1 MCGDDVHEGAAD
13 DYTVRDLGD
22 GLDVGGGGDTEAD
35 ADREGSM
42 LTDLGDRGGEVGGQL
57 GALAGDAFARDVVDE
72 ARGVLRDEADARG
85 RRGRSHDEDVGEAVL
100 LRGGDQ
106 FVGFF
111 GRAVED
117 EQAVGAGFADLGAV
131 VVEAEGEQ
139 QVVIADVRLRLR
151 LRLSPRILV
160 KRALENLTTA
170 LGTLLEGCYGASRTT
185 ASVHQSSSAPNW
197 SLRLLKY
204 CTDIRARS
212 YIYIYTHRSLHST
225 YIVA

>member
-1 MCGDDVHEGAAD
+1 M
-13 DYTVRDLGD
+13 D
-22 GLDVGGGGDTEAD
+22 GRNQDIPCF
-35 ADREGSM
+35 
-42 LTDLGDRGGEVGGQL
+42 GQI
-57 GALAGDAFARDVVDE
+57 
-72 ARGVLRDEADARG
+72 
-85 RRGRSHDEDVGEAVL
+85 VL
-100 LRGGDQ
+100 LSKILTSLNSGEFPKSVLNFPDTTQDTQTANCRGPINRQ
-106 FVGFF
+106 S
-111 GRAVED
+111 AV
-117 EQAVGAGFADLGAV
+117 
-131 VVEAEGEQ
+131 
-139 QVVIADVRLRLR
+139 VRLRLR